1 MKNIRK
7 DNQRS
12 IIARLR
18 TEVFV
23 QHSVHD
29 VQLPIPGQHLLQGL
43 AQNHPAKDWP
53 NVLYIKGRGGY

>member
-1 MKNIRK
+1 MENTRK
-7 DNQRS
+7 SNQRR

-29 VQLPIPGQHLLQGL
+29 VQLPIQGL
-43 AQNHPAKDWP
+43 YRQRFFSPQPPD
-53 NVLYIKGRGGY
+53 KGLAECTLSKGMEAY